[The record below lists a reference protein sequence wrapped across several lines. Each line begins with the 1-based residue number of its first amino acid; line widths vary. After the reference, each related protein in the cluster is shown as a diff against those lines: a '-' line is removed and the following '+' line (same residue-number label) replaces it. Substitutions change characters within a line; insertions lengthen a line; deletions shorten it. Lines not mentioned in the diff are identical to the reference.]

1 FAFSCL
7 LPSGKK
13 ELHSSSLVKGCGEKA
28 EGIVC
33 FLFQKESKQIKKE
46 KGHFSF
52 FAKKRSF
59 AREKKHRG

>member
-1 FAFSCL
+1 
-7 LPSGKK
+7 
-13 ELHSSSLVKGCGEKA
+13 VKGCGEKA

-52 FAKKRSF
+52 FVKKRSF
-59 AREKKHRG
+59 QEKKHTGG